1 MSSALP
7 IQAVYNEL
15 VSQLT
20 TQPRVLLQAPP
31 GAGKST
37 WLPLQLMLDGH
48 FKRIIMLEPRRL
60 AARNIAGFLAAQL
73 GESVGERVGL
83 RIRQEVKV
91 SARTQLEIVTEGT
104 LTRLLQ
110 ADPELDGVDL
120 LIFDEFH
127 ERSLAA
133 DTALAFALESQMALR
148 DDLHVLVM
156 SATLDSER
164 YQQFLACPLVRSD
177 GRSFPIDEIYVPL
190 KDESRWLEHIPAMVR
205 QALKDQTGSILVFL
219 PGQKEIRYVSDAL
232 RDIFNAQPELMLATL
247 SGDQDKQAQ
256 QAAIEPAPA
265 GMRKVVLTTNVAET
279 SLTIEGIRIVV
290 DSGKRRAAHYNLR
303 TGVSELVTQSI
314 SRSSAVQRAGRAGR
328 IEAGVVYRLGSKAL
342 FERRDA
348 HDRADILC
356 SDLSG
361 LMLEAKVWGSEVT
374 ELALL
379 DAPTEAQLSK
389 AQALLRSLELIDD
402 RDRVT
407 VLGKQVQSLG
417 ADPRYGHMLLKS
429 KALEADYPGITR
441 LGCYFIALLE
451 SRVSVSAELSIALQ
465 QQALKPHGA
474 FRQQLSYWLRRAQL
488 QQAQG
493 ELAVE
498 HLPVVIAL
506 AFPDRL
512 AKRRGQGWVLANGAG
527 VNAHKEYWLDA
538 NYLAIADLGGHKGQ
552 QIFSAT
558 AFEPKQLYTAL
569 PYLFT
574 EQDVCEFE
582 QKSGQF
588 IHEHRICLGHWV
600 YLAKPATG
608 PVDTALRTQAWL
620 TLLRQQGLLI
630 FNAYVDCE
638 DLLTRMTLAQRLYP
652 EEFRALD
659 EQSLLKH
666 LESWLGPYLD
676 NIKQLPQLKKL
687 DLHAALL
694 STLEWSQQQR
704 LNALLPQRIT
714 VPSGSNIRIQYQLD
728 GPARLAV
735 RMQEVYGMSHSPVLC
750 EGRLPVLMELLSPAQ
765 RPLQLTQDL
774 AHFWQSSYREVQKE
788 MKGRYPKHFWPDD
801 PATAQATNRV
811 KSRM

>member
-1 MSSALP
+1 MSTVLP
-7 IQAVYNEL
+7 IQAVYDQL
-15 VSQLT
+15 LSQLT
-20 TQPRVLLQAPP
+20 TQTRVLLQAPP

-37 WLPLQLMLDGH
+37 WLPMQLMLGGH

-60 AARNIAGFLAAQL
+60 AARNIARFLAAQL
-73 GESVGERVGL
+73 NEAVGERVGL
-83 RIRQEVKV
+83 RIRQEVRV

-110 ADPELDGVDL
+110 ADPELEGVDL

-133 DTALAFALESQMALR
+133 DTALAFALESQQALR
-148 DDLHVLVM
+148 DDLHILVM

-164 YQQFLACPLVRSD
+164 YQQFLDCPVVRSD
-177 GRSFPIDEIYVPL
+177 GRSFPIDEIYSPL
-190 KDESRWLEHIPAMVR
+190 KDESRWLEQIPSIVR
-205 QALKDQTGSILVFL
+205 QALSDQTGSILVFL

-232 RDIFNAQPELMLATL
+232 QDTIVAEPHLLLATL
-247 SGDQDKQAQ
+247 SGEQDKQTQ
-256 QAAIEPAPA
+256 QAAIAPAPK

-279 SLTIEGIRIVV
+279 SLTIEGIRVVV
-290 DSGKRRAAHYNLR
+290 DSGKRRAAQYNLR
-303 TGVSELVTQSI
+303 TGVSELITQSI

-348 HDRADILC
+348 HDRPDILC

-361 LMLEAKVWGSEVT
+361 LMLEAKVWGSEIC

-379 DAPTEAQLSK
+379 DMPTDAQLAK
-389 AQALLRSLELIDD
+389 ANELLSALELLDS
-402 RDRVT
+402 RGRVT
-407 VLGKQVQSLG
+407 PLGKQVQSLG
-417 ADPRYGHMLLKS
+417 ADPRFGHMLLKS
-429 KALEADYPGITR
+429 QELETEYPGIVE
-441 LGCYFIALLE
+441 LGCCFVALLE
-451 SRVSVSAELSIALQ
+451 SRISAPAELSVALQ
-465 QQALKPHGA
+465 QQATRPHPA
-474 FRQQLSYWLRRAQL
+474 FRQQLLFWLRRARL
-488 QQAQG
+488 QHTSG
-493 ELAVE
+493 ELAIE
-498 HLPVVIAL
+498 HLPLVVAL

-527 VNAHKEYWLDA
+527 VSAHKEFWQDA
-538 NYLAIADLGGHKGQ
+538 NYLAIADLGGYKGQ

-558 AFEPKQLYTAL
+558 AFEPKHLQSAL
-569 PYLFT
+569 PHLFT
-574 EQDVCEFE
+574 ERDICEFE

-588 IHEHRICLGHWV
+588 VHEQRLYLGHWI
-600 YLAKPATG
+600 YTAKPAPG
-608 PVDTALRTQAWL
+608 PIDTQLRTEAWL
-620 TLLRQQGLLI
+620 TLVRQQGLSI
-630 FNAYVDCE
+630 FKDYANCE
-638 DLLTRMTLAQRLYP
+638 ELLTRMTLAQTLYP
-652 EEFRALD
+652 QEFQAID
-659 EQSLLKH
+659 EAGLLAKV
-666 LESWLGPYLD
+666 EAWLAPYLND
-676 NIKQLPQLKKL
+676 VKQLPQLKKL
-687 DLHAALL
+687 DLYTALL
-694 STLEWSQQQR
+694 SNLEWAQQQR
-704 LNALLPQRIT
+704 LNVLLPQRIT
-714 VPSGSNIRIQYQLD
+714 VPSGSNIRIHYQLD
-728 GPARLAV
+728 GPARLSV

>member
-1 MSSALP
+1 MLP
-7 IQAVYNEL
+7 IQAVYDQL
-15 VSQLT
+15 LSQLT

-60 AARNIAGFLAAQL
+60 AARNIARFLAAQL
-73 GESVGERVGL
+73 NEAVGERVGL

-110 ADPELDGVDL
+110 ADPELEGVDL

-133 DTALAFALESQMALR
+133 DTALAFALESQQALR
-148 DDLHVLVM
+148 DDLHILVM

-164 YQQFLACPLVRSD
+164 YQQFLDCPAVRSD
-177 GRSFPIDEIYVPL
+177 GRSFPIDEVYIPL
-190 KDESRWLEHIPAMVR
+190 KDESRWLEQIPPIVR
-205 QALKDQTGSILVFL
+205 QALSEQSGSVLVFL

-232 RDIFNAQPELMLATL
+232 QNTIASDPQLLLATL
-247 SGDQDKQAQ
+247 SGEQDKQTQ
-256 QAAIEPAPA
+256 QAAIAPAPK

-279 SLTIEGIRIVV
+279 SLTIEGIRVVV

-342 FERRDA
+342 FERRDGY
-348 HDRADILC
+348 DRPDILC

-361 LMLEAKVWGSEVT
+361 LMLEAKVWGSEIH

-379 DAPTEAQLSK
+379 DMPTDAQLAK
-389 AQALLRSLELIDD
+389 ANELLNALELIDI
-402 RDRVT
+402 RGRVT
-407 VLGKQVQSLG
+407 PLGKQVQSLG
-417 ADPRYGHMLLKS
+417 ADPRFGHMLLKS
-429 KALEADYPGITR
+429 QELEAEYPGIVQ
-441 LGCYFIALLE
+441 LGCYFVALLE
-451 SRVSVSAELSIALQ
+451 SRVSASAELSVALQ
-465 QQALKPHGA
+465 QQATRPHPV
-474 FRQQLSYWLRRAQL
+474 FRQQLLFWLRRAQL
-488 QQAQG
+488 QHTSD
-493 ELAVE
+493 ELAIE
-498 HLPVVIAL
+498 HLPLVVAL

-527 VNAHKEYWLDA
+527 VSAHKEYWQDA
-538 NYLAIADLGGHKGQ
+538 DYLAIADLGGHKGL

-558 AFEPKQLYTAL
+558 AFEPKHVQNAL
-569 PYLFT
+569 PHLFR
-574 EQDVCEFE
+574 ERDVCEFE

-588 IHEHRICLGHWV
+588 VHEQRLYLGHWI
-600 YLAKPATG
+600 YTAKPAPG
-608 PVDTALRTQAWL
+608 PIDTELRTEAWL
-620 TLLRQQGLLI
+620 TLVRQQGLPI
-630 FNAYVDCE
+630 FKDYADCE
-638 DLLTRMTLAQRLYP
+638 GLLTRMTLAQALYP
-652 EEFRALD
+652 QEFQAID
-659 EQSLLKH
+659 EASLLAKV
-666 LESWLGPYLD
+666 EVWLAPYLSD
-676 NIKQLPQLKKL
+676 VKQLPQLKKL

-694 STLEWSQQQR
+694 SNLEWAQQQR

-714 VPSGSNIRIQYQLD
+714 VPSGSNIRIHYQLD
-728 GPARLAV
+728 GPARLSV
-735 RMQEVYGMSHSPVLC
+735 RMQEVYGMSHSPILC

>member
-1 MSSALP
+1 MTTALP

-60 AARNIAGFLAAQL
+60 AARNIASFLAAQL
-73 GESVGERVGL
+73 GEAVGERVGL

-110 ADPELDGVDL
+110 ADPELEGVDL

-133 DTALAFALESQMALR
+133 DTALAFALESQQALR
-148 DDLHVLVM
+148 DDLHILVM
-156 SATLDSER
+156 SATLDSAR

-177 GRSFPIDEIYVPL
+177 GRSFAIDEIYVPL
-190 KDESRWLEHIPAMVR
+190 KEESRWLEQIPAMIR
-205 QALKDQTGSILVFL
+205 QALHEQTGSILVFL

-232 RDIFNAQPELMLATL
+232 RDTLSSNPDLILATL

-256 QAAIEPAPA
+256 QAAIEPPPA

-290 DSGKRRAAHYNLR
+290 DSGKRRVAQYNLR

-328 IEAGVVYRLGSKAL
+328 IEAGVVYRLGSKAV
-342 FERRDA
+342 FERRDG
-348 HDRADILC
+348 HDRPDILC

-361 LMLEAKVWGSEVT
+361 LMLEAKVWGSEVH

-379 DAPTEAQLSK
+379 DTPTEAQLSK
-389 AQALLRSLELIDD
+389 ARALLHSLELIDD

-407 VLGKQVQSLG
+407 GLGKQVQSLG

-429 KALEADYPGITR
+429 KALETDYPGITR
-441 LGCYFIALLE
+441 LGCYVIALLE
-451 SRVSVSAELSIALQ
+451 SRLSVPAELSIALH
-465 QQALKPHGA
+465 QQAAKPHGA
-474 FRQQLSYWLRRAQL
+474 FRQQLAYWLRRAQL
-488 QQAQG
+488 QQTRE
-493 ELAVE
+493 ELAIE
-498 HLPVVIAL
+498 HLPIVIAL

-512 AKRRGQGWVLANGAG
+512 ARRRGQGWVLANGAG
-527 VNAHKEYWLDA
+527 VNAHKAYWLDA
-538 NYLAIADLGGHKGQ
+538 SYLAIAELGGHKGQ

-558 AFEPKQLYTAL
+558 AFEPRQLQAAL
-569 PYLFT
+569 PYLFR
-574 EQDVCEFE
+574 ERNVCEFE

-588 IHEHRICLGHWV
+588 IHEQRTYLGHWV
-600 YLAKPATG
+600 YMAKPAPGTL
-608 PVDTALRTQAWL
+608 DTALRTQAWL
-620 TLLRQQGLLI
+620 TLIHQQGLAI
-630 FNAYVDCE
+630 FNSYADCQ
-638 DLLTRMTLAQRLYP
+638 DLLTRMALAQQFYP
-652 EEFRALD
+652 QEFSD
-659 EQSLLKH
+659 TYETSLLAR
-666 LESWLGPYLD
+666 LETWLGPYLND
-676 NIKQLPQLKKL
+676 IKQLPQLKKL
-687 DLHAALL
+687 DLHTALL
-694 STLEWSQQQR
+694 SSLEWAQQQR
-704 LNALLPQRIT
+704 LKVLLPQRIT
-714 VPSGSNIRIQYQLD
+714 VPSGSSIRVQYQLD
-728 GPARLAV
+728 GPARLSV
-735 RMQEVYGMSHSPVLC
+735 RMQEVYGMSQSPVLC

-801 PATAQATNRV
+801 PAMAQATNRV